1 MQSWNIVL
9 QLSELRIFVCV
20 LSVFSNRH
28 VIFLFLSLFVILTF
42 CPTNDVIMGSFQ
54 AVVPIYQVLFL
65 VYLWGKVNILK
76 WIKQGSVNSHNNRK
90 KIRWHVQFF
99 FFGQVEKTS
108 SPPFVSFPHYTVKQ
122 QVLQFSQMDAK
133 SGRMPCLSLITWK
146 SSEEFLASFRKKEL
160 LMDKAKMRSPTS
172 YKRTFKR
179 NSSKWNL
186 MFCCLSHNP
195 WQ

>member
-42 CPTNDVIMGSFQ
+42 CPTNDVITGSFQ

-65 VYLWGKVNILK
+65 VYLWGKVNVLK

-99 FFGQVEKTS
+99 FLVKLERHLPPLLFLFPITQS
-108 SPPFVSFPHYTVKQ
+108 SNKYCNLVRWMLNQGECHV
-122 QVLQFSQMDAK
+122 
-133 SGRMPCLSLITWK
+133 CL
-146 SSEEFLASFRKKEL
+146 
-160 LMDKAKMRSPTS
+160 
-172 YKRTFKR
+172 
-179 NSSKWNL
+179 
-186 MFCCLSHNP
+186 
-195 WQ
+195 